1 MRKRFEVI
9 RLIKLYLAYHM
20 NFLTFI
26 ILGIM
31 LILWSVVLFLNAGIP
46 LEMEDYLRNYKMYH
60 FNYFDQSLYVLQILD
75 AFIISFL
82 IGTEVHSFSTFDSMF
97 VANVNRLKVIIAK
110 LISNFLLF
118 IGIQTFQILLLYLI
132 PTIFYPNYLF
142 ELKALMLI
150 LFFPISFL
158 ILFIAG
164 ELILVL
170 FHSYF
175 VSILIFIL
183 YLVIIISKKIENIS
197 KIVVTFIPNVTYKGE
212 NIYQLQ
218 GNLFVTLSLSLLLVI
233 GISLLFQ
240 KKDLKNYS

>member
-1 MRKRFEVI
+1 
-9 RLIKLYLAYHM
+9 
-20 NFLTFI
+20 
-26 ILGIM
+26 M

-82 IGTEVHSFSTFDSMF
+82 IGTEVHSFSTYDSMF

-142 ELKALMLI
+142 EIKALMLI
-150 LFFPISFL
+150 LYFPISFL

-183 YLVIIISKKIENIS
+183 YLVIFISKKIENIS
-197 KIVVTFIPNVTYKGE
+197 KIVVTFIPNVTYEGE

-218 GNLFVTLSLSLLLVI
+218 GNLLITLSLSLLLVI
-233 GISLLFQ
+233 GIFLLFQ